1 MSTEQALAAAP
12 GQFRGCLRRLA
23 ALIRHDVLLIR
34 RDPGPAVSRLCMP
47 VVLMPVFEPL
57 YRAAIGPNSG
67 NSAIAEAAPRVL
79 VIFSVFA
86 VSTIGAAML
95 NERTWRTWSWQR
107 ATPASAWELLLA
119 KTLPLFGVLLL
130 QQALVLGVAGLVFG
144 LRLPGSVVVLAVAGA
159 AWALCILAFGA
170 LVATFART
178 NNQLSST
185 SDVTGLLLSSLGGAI
200 VPVQLMPA
208 WMQVISPLS
217 PAHWGLQAL
226 RGALLGHTGDALA
239 GAALLIGLAA
249 LVGGLAC
256 WRINRYW
263 GRPEL
268 L

>member
-1 MSTEQALAAAP
+1 MSTELAE
-12 GQFRGCLRRLA
+12 FRACARRLA
-23 ALIRHDVLLIR
+23 ALVRHDILLLR
-34 RDPGPAVSRLCMP
+34 RDPGPVVSRLCMP
-47 VVLMPVFEPL
+47 VVLMAVFEPL
-57 YRAAIGPNSG
+57 YRAAIGRGPED
-67 NSAIAEAAPRVL
+67 SAIAEAAPRVL
-79 VIFSVFA
+79 VIFSLFA

-95 NERTWRTWSWQR
+95 NERTWRTWSWLR
-107 ATPASAWELLLA
+107 ATPASAWELLLG
-119 KTLPLFGVLLL
+119 KMLPLFGVLLL
-130 QQALVLGVAGLVFG
+130 QQALVVGVAWLVFG
-144 LRLPGSVVVLAVAGA
+144 LRLPGSVLVLAVAGA

-185 SDVTGLLLSSLGGAI
+185 TDVTGLLLSSFGGAI
-200 VPVQLMPA
+200 VPTVLMPG
-208 WMQVISPLS
+208 WMQAISPLS

-226 RGALLGHTGDALA
+226 HGALLGRTGEALGA
-239 GAALLIGLAA
+239 AALLVGLAV

>member
-1 MSTEQALAAAP
+1 MSTERLAAPP
-12 GQFRGCLRRLA
+12 GEFLGSVRRLA
-23 ALIRHDVLLIR
+23 ALVRHDVLLLR
-34 RDPGPAVSRLCMP
+34 RDPGPVLSRLFMP
-47 VVLMPVFEPL
+47 VVLLAVFEPL
-57 YRAAIGPNSG
+57 YRAAIASNPG

-79 VIFSVFA
+79 VIFSLFA

-95 NERTWRTWSWQR
+95 NERTWRTWSWLR
-107 ATPASAWELLLA
+107 ATPASAWELLLG

-130 QQALVLGVAGLVFG
+130 QQVLVLTVARLVFG
-144 LRLPGSVVVLAVAGA
+144 LRLPGNVVVLAVAGA

-200 VPVQLMPA
+200 VPVQLMPG
-208 WMQVISPLS
+208 WMQAVSPLS
-217 PAHWGLQAL
+217 PAHWGLQAMH
-226 RGALLGHTGDALA
+226 GALLGQTGDALLA
-239 GAALLIGLAA
+239 AALLAGLAA

-256 WRINRYW
+256 WRIDRYW